1 MKRYRVEIEDKDYG
15 WDYII
20 VDAENEGEIRV
31 LYDNEIILSITDM
44 EIDSSYLDSLN
55 K

>member
-1 MKRYRVEIEDKDYG
+1 MKRYRVEIEDGNG
-15 WDYII
+15 WDYVI
-20 VDAENEGEIRV
+20 VDAENEGEIRA
-31 LYDNEIILSITDM
+31 LYDNEIIRSIIDM